1 MDHSKCFHCGQ
12 NDLAEEVFFNNKT
25 FCCQGCRI
33 VYEILHMHGLD
44 KFYKLNPNPGI
55 SPNTKYGNRFDCLDH
70 PEIREKLID
79 FDDENLTLIRFFIPS
94 MHCSSC
100 IWLLESL
107 SRINPH
113 IVQSTV
119 DFTRKTL
126 QVGFKHAQC
135 SLRKLAQFLTQLG
148 YQPVINLQ
156 SLDKEKESYDRE
168 VIYKLAVSFFC
179 FGNIMLLAFPEYIG
193 AEGDVWLLDHQ
204 NFFRWLMLILSLPVM
219 LFPATGYFRSA
230 YAGLKHGFINIDVS
244 ISLGILVLF
253 LRSAYEV
260 IFELGPG
267 YFDSLT
273 GLVFFL
279 LTGRYFQMRTYRA
292 LSFDRDYKSFY
303 PIAITRIRG
312 RDEEN
317 ILLAHLKKGD
327 RILMH
332 NEEIIPVDAVLI
344 RGVAMIDN
352 SFITGE
358 SRLIPKKSGDRIY
371 AGGKQKGEAI
381 ELEVIKEVDQS
392 YLTQLWTH
400 DAFRKKG
407 SSMDTMVNRWSH
419 YFTLVVLV
427 LALITGL
434 FWCFIDPSKALQT
447 VCAVLI
453 VACPC
458 ALALSTPFTLGN
470 VMRILA
476 RKGCFVRDIHTIE
489 RTAKVQSLVFDK
501 TGTITESEGVEITFV
516 GDPLTDIQQQNIA
529 SLLKHSNHP
538 LSRMLYKQLNTGRHD
553 PISYFRE
560 IPGKGLE
567 ALIGKIWIKAG
578 SADYVKGLG
587 DTHEQQSK
595 VFVSLRG
602 YVPGYFLFRN
612 RYRKGLKK
620 LFQALAGYKLSILS
634 GDNDSEKTHLQL
646 ILPTDSQLFFNQNP
660 KGKLYYIKNLQIQ
673 GERVMMFGDGL
684 NDAGALKQSDVGVVI
699 SENINSFSP
708 HCDVLMDAKS
718 FDRIPHFLRL
728 SQISVKCIQVS
739 FIISLLYN
747 VIGLAFAVSG
757 RLKPVVAA
765 VLMPLSSISVVAFA
779 MFSTWVGAYR
789 QRMV

>member
-1 MDHSKCFHCGQ
+1 MYHSKCFHCGQ
-12 NDLAEEVFFNNKT
+12 DALYEEVSFDYKT
-25 FCCQGCRI
+25 FCCQGCRM
-33 VYEILHMHGLD
+33 VYKILHMHGMK
-44 KFYKLNPNPGI
+44 KFYELNPNSGMA
-55 SPNTKYGNRFDCLDH
+55 PNTKNGNRFDYLDH
-70 PEIREKLID
+70 PEIREKLIEFNDKD
-79 FDDENLTLIRFFIPS
+79 FTLIRFFIPS
-94 MHCSSC
+94 MHCTSC

-119 DFTRKTL
+119 DFTQKTL
-126 QVGFKHAQC
+126 QVGFKHVQC
-135 SLRKLAQFLTQLG
+135 SLSELAQFLTRLG

-168 VIYKLAVSFFC
+168 VIYKLVVSFFC

-193 AEGDVWLLDHQ
+193 AKGDVWLLDHQ

-219 LFPATGYFRSA
+219 LFPATDYFRSA
-230 YAGLKHGFINIDVS
+230 YAGLKHGFVNIDVP

-267 YFDSLT
+267 YFDSLA

-279 LTGRYFQMRTYRA
+279 LTGRYFQMRTYRS

-303 PIAITRIRG
+303 PIVVTRIRG
-312 RDEEN
+312 GDEEN
-317 ILLAHLKKGD
+317 ILLAQLKKGD
-327 RILMH
+327 RILIR
-332 NEEIIPVDAVLI
+332 NEEIIPADAVLI

-358 SRLIPKKSGDRIY
+358 SSLVSKKSGDRIY
-371 AGGKQKGEAI
+371 AGGKQKGQAI
-381 ELEVIKEVDQS
+381 ELEVIKGVDQS

-400 DAFRKKG
+400 DTFRKKG
-407 SSMDTMVNRWSH
+407 PSMDTMVNRWSR

-476 RKGCFVRDIHTIE
+476 RKGCFVRDIYTIE

-501 TGTITESEGVEITFV
+501 TGTITESEGAEITFV
-516 GDPLTDIQQQNIA
+516 GNPLTEIQRQSIA

-538 LSRMLYKQLNTGRHD
+538 LSRMLYKQLNIGCND
-553 PISYFRE
+553 PISHFRE

-567 ALIGKIWIKAG
+567 ALVGETWIKAG
-578 SADYVKGLG
+578 SADYMGVSG
-587 DTHEQQSK
+587 DSYKQQSK
-595 VFVSLRG
+595 VFVSLGG
-602 YVPGYFLFRN
+602 YMPGYFLFRN

-620 LFQALAGYKLSILS
+620 IFQTLAAYKLSILS
-634 GDNDSEKTHLQL
+634 GDNDSEKAYLQL
-646 ILPTDSQLFFNQNP
+646 ILPVDSQLFFNQDP
-660 KGKLYYIKNLQIQ
+660 QGKLHYIKNLQNQ

-684 NDAGALKQSDVGVVI
+684 NDAGALKQSEVGVVI
-699 SENINSFSP
+699 SEYTNGFSP
-708 HCDVLMDAKS
+708 HCDVLMDAKC
-718 FDRIPHFLRL
+718 FDQIPHFLRL
-728 SQISVKCIQVS
+728 SQIGVRCVQMS

-747 VIGLAFAVSG
+747 MIGLVFAMSG
-757 RLKPVVAA
+757 RLGPVVAA
-765 VLMPLSSISVVAFA
+765 VLMPLSSISVIAFA
-779 MFSTWVGAYR
+779 IFSTWLSAYR
-789 QRMV
+789 QCMV